1 MHPAQIRSTKTLDDA
16 VSAFVAVRPRLSC
29 IAYRILGSATEAED
43 VVQDAWLR
51 WQKTDRARVLNPAAF
66 LSRTTARLALNVAQ
80 SARSRHEVGAGPWPV
95 EAIDTGT
102 DPVTGAE
109 RAEALDQALRL
120 LLEKLNPTERA
131 AYVLR
136 VAFDYPYSEIA
147 DSLRLSQVN
156 TRQIVSRARKRLGA
170 EGREQVS
177 TAEHRRFRGAFVAA
191 ARSGNLT
198 GLEVLL
204 TVDTERDRAQAA

>member
-1 MHPAQIRSTKTLDDA
+1 MLEDA
-16 VSAFVAVRPRLSC
+16 VSDFVAIRPRLSL
-29 IAYRILGSATEAED
+29 IAYRILGSAAEAED

-51 WQKTDRARVLNPAAF
+51 WQNTDRSQVLNPAAF

-80 SARSRHEVGAGPWPV
+80 SARSRHEVSAGPWLA
-95 EAIDTGT
+95 ETIDTGA
-102 DPVTGAE
+102 DPVIRAE
-109 RAEALDQALRL
+109 RADALDQALHL

-136 VAFDYPYSEIA
+136 VAFDYPYSKIA
-147 DSLRLSQVN
+147 DNLQLSQVN
-156 TRQIVSRARKRLGA
+156 TRQIVSRARKRLDA
-170 EGREQVS
+170 EGRGRVS

-198 GLEVLL
+198 GLESLL
-204 TVDTERDRAQAA
+204 TVDTRRDQVRAA